1 MLNNSSSFFPLIWS
15 NEPWETPI
23 IKIKSK
29 HKIDEIF
36 KLLNLNSK
44 IQKMFTTKKKINE

>member
-1 MLNNSSSFFPLIWS
+1 MWS

-36 KLLNLNSK
+36 ELLNLNSK
-44 IQKMFTTKKKINE
+44 IQKILIAKKKINE

>member
-1 MLNNSSSFFPLIWS
+1 M
-15 NEPWETPI
+15 

-29 HKIDEIF
+29 HKIDEIL